1 MAGCST
7 VLCWS
12 RLMRRWHQVEVVQR
26 NSLGGKVLLKQE
38 KAVIATLPTRGR
50 FCFIFAL
57 IATNLQK
64 LLLSFEL

>member
-1 MAGCST
+1 M
-7 VLCWS
+7 
-12 RLMRRWHQVEVVQR
+12 EVVQR

-50 FCFIFAL
+50 LCFIFAL

>member
-1 MAGCST
+1 M
-7 VLCWS
+7 
-12 RLMRRWHQVEVVQR
+12 EVVQR